1 MIFYILGMASGFEA
15 LFLLLPILVSLIYG
29 ESVLSSYLISCGI
42 CALFC
47 GVSTLRKPKKI
58 TLYTKEG
65 LVAVALVWI
74 WFSVFG
80 AVPFMLTGEIPN
92 FFDAFFE
99 VSSGFTTTG
108 ASILTNVEALSRASL
123 FWRSFT
129 HWVGGMGILVFI
141 LAFIPNK
148 GNGTIVHLMKAE
160 SPGPNVS
167 KLVPKIRY
175 TAAMLYAIYFGM
187 TLIQIILLLISKM
200 PLFDTLCIT
209 FGTAG
214 TGGFSIKSDGCAG
227 YTMLQQG
234 IITTFMIL
242 FGVNFTFY
250 FCILKKKIR
259 QVSSMTEVLAYLAI
273 IAASILAIT
282 FNISGGFSSLFQAF
296 HHAAFQVGSIITT
309 TGFST
314 VDFNQWPGFSRT
326 ILVTLMFVGA
336 CAGSTGGGIKVSRV
350 IMMLKSVKREL
361 NAYLHPKS
369 VRTIKME
376 GKALD
381 QGAISSVAVYCI
393 TFTLIFA
400 VSFLLVALEG
410 RDLTTNFTAV
420 LTTMNNMGP
429 GMADVGPSKNFGG
442 LSILSKYVLMFDMLA
457 GRLELF
463 PMLVLF
469 HPVLWKET
477 WEGGKRRRR
486 RLKRKKVS

>member
-1 MIFYILGMASGFEA
+1 MNYGMILYILGMASGFEA

-47 GVSTLRKPKKI
+47 GISMLHRPKKI
-58 TLYTKEG
+58 KLYTKEG

-74 WFSVFG
+74 CFSVFG
-80 AVPFMLTGEIPN
+80 AVPFLLTGEIPH
-92 FFDAFFE
+92 FVDAFFE

-108 ASILTNVEALSRASL
+108 ASILNDVEVLSHASL

-148 GNGTIVHLMKAE
+148 GNGTIIHLMKAE
-160 SPGPNVS
+160 SPGPSVS

-175 TAAMLYAIYFGM
+175 TAAILYGIYFSM
-187 TLIQIILLLISKM
+187 TIIQIVLLLLTKM
-200 PLFDTLCIT
+200 PLFDTICIS

-214 TGGFSIKSDGCAG
+214 TGGFAVKNDGCAS

-234 IITTFMIL
+234 IITVFMIL

-250 FCILKKKIR
+250 FCLLKKKFR
-259 QVSSMTEVLAYLAI
+259 QASSMSEVWMYLAI
-273 IAASILAIT
+273 IALSIVAIT
-282 FNISGGFSSLFQAF
+282 VNISSIFPNLFQAF

-314 VDFNQWPGFSRT
+314 VDFNQWPGFSKT

-350 IMMLKSVKREL
+350 LLLLKGVGREISLALHPRSVKRVRMEGRTVETEVIRSV
-361 NAYLHPKS
+361 NAYLALYMIIFVTS
-369 VRTIKME
+369 VLIVS
-376 GKALD
+376 LD
-381 QGAISSVAVYCI
+381 EKD
-393 TFTLIFA
+393 LI
-400 VSFLLVALEG
+400 
-410 RDLTTNFTAV
+410 TNFTAV
-420 LTTMNNMGP
+420 AATLNNIGP
-429 GMADVGPSKNFGG
+429 GLELAGPASNFSGF
-442 LSILSKYVLMFDMLA
+442 SDLSKLVLSFDMLA
-457 GRLELF
+457 GRLELI
-463 PMLVLF
+463 PMLMIFV
-469 HPVLWKET
+469 PSVWSV
-477 WEGGKRRRR
+477 
-486 RLKRKKVS
+486 KRKK